1 MRTELEELM
10 AVAEAARC
18 LQRRL
23 DGHFREQPGHDWEER
38 AALRSALLIALDP
51 PPKPK
56 RRKRKKEL
64 SGHPDI
70 DHSEK
75 SAGGHG
81 HHFLQGG
88 QGQRYP

>member
-51 PPKPK
+51 PPK